1 MRAMKT
7 SQTPLASEKMVLTML
22 KRAAEESGY
31 KHVTLNK
38 LPLLFSP
45 TSAFRLG
52 FDADQQNEV
61 LDDYTGILVCKSE
74 SDGIWSSLSLH
85 PDPDFPIAQQLENVA
100 KTHSLWFE
108 IFGYISGACSKV
120 LVWKAGDTFWETMI
134 KSDLGSGEAEQEA
147 SYEQKS

>member
-7 SQTPLASEKMVLTML
+7 SQTLLASEKMVLTML

-31 KHVTLNK
+31 KHVTLNR
-38 LPLLFSP
+38 LPSIFKP
-45 TSAFRLG
+45 YTFRLG

-61 LDDYTGILVCKSE
+61 LDDYTGILVCRGE

-108 IFGYISGACSKV
+108 ISGYISGACSKV

-134 KSDLGSGEAEQEA
+134 KSDLSSCEAKQEA
-147 SYEQKS
+147 DYEQKS